1 MTENKKYFKV
11 LLLNIGIF
19 RESFHYDINTY
30 LENIN
35 ILVLAKLKDD
45 LDSIYQEINQYEIKK
60 IRNKVNLT
68 VVTDNRI

>member
-45 LDSIYQEINQYEIKK
+45 LDSIYQKINQ
-60 IRNKVNLT
+60 
-68 VVTDNRI
+68 